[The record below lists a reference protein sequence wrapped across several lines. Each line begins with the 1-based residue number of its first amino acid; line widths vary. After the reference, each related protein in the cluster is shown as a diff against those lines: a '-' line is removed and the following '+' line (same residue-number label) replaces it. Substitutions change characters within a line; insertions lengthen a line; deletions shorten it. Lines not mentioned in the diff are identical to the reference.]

1 MKRILNMKR
10 YDTETSEVIAKWD
23 NGGHRGDFHRCEETL
38 YRTRNGNWF
47 LHGEG
52 GALSPYA
59 ENCEAGRS
67 TEAGEE
73 LIAFTA
79 EEAATWLAAHDVQ
92 AFERHFPE
100 KVQDA

>member
-10 YDTETSEVIAKWD
+10 YDTEKSEMIAKWD
-23 NGGHRGDFHRCEETL
+23 NGGHRRDFRRCEETL

-52 GALSPYA
+52 GPFSQYA
-59 ENCEAGRS
+59 STCEAGR
-67 TEAGEE
+67 TKTDGEE
-73 LIAFTA
+73 LIPFTVQQ
-79 EEAATWLAAHDVQ
+79 AAAWLAEHDVE

-100 KVQDA
+100 KAQDA